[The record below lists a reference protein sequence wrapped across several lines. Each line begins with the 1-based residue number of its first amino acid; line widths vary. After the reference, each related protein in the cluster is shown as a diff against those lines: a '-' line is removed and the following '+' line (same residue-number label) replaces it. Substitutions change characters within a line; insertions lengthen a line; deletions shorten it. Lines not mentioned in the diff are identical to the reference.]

1 MTLDELFAVVLLVIL
16 IVVSLPVFLLE
27 ALIIICHILEDKER
41 NDEFNRNSQRNKDGG
56 GEV

>member
-1 MTLDELFAVVLLVIL
+1 MTLDELFAVVMLAIL

-41 NDEFNRNSQRNKDGG
+41 KDEFNRNSQRNKDGG